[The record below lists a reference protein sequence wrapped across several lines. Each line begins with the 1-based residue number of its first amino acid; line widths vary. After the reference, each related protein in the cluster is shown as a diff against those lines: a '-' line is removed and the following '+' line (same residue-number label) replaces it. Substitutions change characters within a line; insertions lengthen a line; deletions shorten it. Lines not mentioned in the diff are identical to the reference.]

1 MNLIAISFFF
11 WFIYVARQMFFWLYL
26 WQIKDYHIGRFLDH
40 FTTFK
45 GKRIFLNYFF
55 FGKLTLLFVSFIF
68 PLIWP
73 IILLFY
79 AFEAGRTLLH
89 AFRKNILVPVLT
101 AKTLALLFVGLL
113 YVKFLVRFLWNSNVS
128 IDSLF
133 FWLLFF
139 DIASPVLFS
148 FLVLVFQPFAVLGRN
163 RILAQAR
170 KKRAELPS
178 LKVIGITGSY
188 GKTSTKE
195 FLAHILSKRFR
206 VLKTKEHRNSEV
218 GISQT
223 ILRELDKNH
232 EVFVCEMGAYNKG
245 GIHLLCGIARPSIGM
260 LTGLNEQHMAT
271 FGSQENIIE
280 AKFELIRDL
289 PREGFA
295 ILNKDNELIR
305 SHAGVQ
311 MKGAKVQSSL
321 FCSAK
326 EKADV
331 FVEDMREERDSL
343 SFNVCLKEGDR
354 AQFRVPFGGKHN
366 VQNLLLAIACAHRL
380 GMSLQDI
387 SNICR
392 DIPQELNGLR
402 AQKSAYGFEVIDSSY
417 SANPDGVLAEIE
429 HLALWKGKKV
439 VVMPCLIE
447 LGKASQEVH
456 RRIGKK
462 IAKVCDLAI
471 ITTRDRFEDMREE
484 TDKVICMEHSREIAE
499 KIQSFCK
506 EGDIVLLEGRVPS
519 KLSKFLL
526 QK

>member
-11 WFIYVARQMFFWLYL
+11 WFICIARQMFFWLYL
-26 WQIKDYHIGRFLDH
+26 WQLKDYHIGRFVDH
-40 FTTFK
+40 FNTSK
-45 GKRIFLNYFF
+45 GKRIFLNPFF

-73 IILLFY
+73 ITLLLY
-79 AFEAGRTLLH
+79 ALEAGRTLLH
-89 AFRKNILVPVLT
+89 ILKKNILKPVLT
-101 AKTLALLFVGLL
+101 AKTLVLLFGGLL
-113 YVKFLVRFLWNSNVS
+113 YVKLLVSFLWDSNLS

-133 FWLLFF
+133 FWLLSF
-139 DIASPVLFS
+139 DIASPVVFS
-148 FLVLVFQPFAVLGRN
+148 LLVLVFQPFAVLGRR
-163 RILAQAR
+163 RIIEQAKIR
-170 KKRAELPS
+170 RNEFPS
-178 LKVIGITGSY
+178 LKVVGITGSY

-206 VLKTKEHRNSEV
+206 VLKTKEHQNSEV

-223 ILRELDKNH
+223 ILRELKPEH

-245 GIHLLCGIARPSIGM
+245 GIHLLCGIAKPSIGI

-271 FGSQENIIE
+271 FGSQENIIQ
-280 AKFELIRDL
+280 AKFELIKDL
-289 PREGFA
+289 PREGLA

-305 SHAGVQ
+305 SNTEMQ
-311 MKGAKVQSSL
+311 MKGVKVQSHI
-321 FCSAK
+321 FCSTK
-326 EKADV
+326 EKADI
-331 FVEDMREERDSL
+331 FAENIWEEKDSI
-343 SFNVCLKEGDR
+343 SFDVCSKEGER
-354 AQFRVPFGGKHN
+354 AQFLIPFGGKHN
-366 VQNLLLAIACAHRL
+366 VQNLLLAIACAQKL

-387 SNICR
+387 AITCK
-392 DIPQELNGLR
+392 DIPQEPLR

-417 SANPDGVLAEIE
+417 SANPDGVLADIE
-429 HLALWKGKKV
+429 HLVFWKGKKV

-447 LGKASQEVH
+447 LGQSSKKVH
-456 RRIGKK
+456 QRIGKK
-462 IAKVCDLAI
+462 IAEVCDLAI

-484 TDKVICMEHSREIAE
+484 TDKIVYMEHPKEIAG

-519 KLSKFLL
+519 MLNKFLL